1 MIYRLVILVLLLNS
15 TIASAQ
21 FYPAFSAFMETGL
34 LYNPALAGNNEQLSS
49 TIGFRSQWSGLV
61 GAPSYLFLSAD
72 LPSKREK
79 LGLGFNFFN
88 ESIGLNRNTMV
99 NGNLSYKFL
108 LSKGICSMGLS
119 FGFKNS
125 RFNLSGLELSQV
137 EDPAFS
143 GSSNSVFSPY
153 AGFGFAYSIDD
164 FSFDFGFM
172 DVLNSSYS
180 RNLNASVNYSYDLN
194 NKLLMKTFVF
204 YKRGMTNIS
213 QLEIGSSFEYNRKLG
228 CYIGYRT
235 NQDFILGLKVNVSK
249 QLYMMYNYDFTTR
262 YFNDYSYGSN
272 ELILRFNFIEEIQ
285 AHNPR
290 DF

>member
-1 MIYRLVILVLLLNS
+1 MLFLNANVL
-15 TIASAQ
+15 SAQ

-34 LYNPALAGNNEQLSS
+34 LYNPAMAGANEQLTS
-49 TIGFRSQWSGLV
+49 TIGFRSQWTGFD

-79 LGLGFNFFN
+79 VGIGFNFLN
-88 ESIGLNRNTMV
+88 ESIGLNRNTML
-99 NGNLSYKFL
+99 NGNFSYKFL

-119 FGFKNS
+119 LGFKNS
-125 RFNLSGLELSQV
+125 RFNLTNLELSQSN
-137 EDPAFS
+137 DPTFNS
-143 GSSNSVFSPY
+143 QSNSTFSPY
-153 AGFGFAYSIDD
+153 AGFGLVYTIENFSIDVGMMD
-164 FSFDFGFM
+164 LINLSF
-172 DVLNSSYS
+172 S
-180 RNLNASVNYSYDLN
+180 RNINASVNYALELN
-194 NKLLMKTFVF
+194 TKLLMKSFVF
-204 YKRGMTNIS
+204 YKRGMSNVS

-235 NQDFILGLKVNVSK
+235 NQDFILGLKVVLSK

-262 YFNDYSYGSN
+262 YFNDYTYGSN
-272 ELILRFNFIEEIQ
+272 ELILRFNFVEEIQ